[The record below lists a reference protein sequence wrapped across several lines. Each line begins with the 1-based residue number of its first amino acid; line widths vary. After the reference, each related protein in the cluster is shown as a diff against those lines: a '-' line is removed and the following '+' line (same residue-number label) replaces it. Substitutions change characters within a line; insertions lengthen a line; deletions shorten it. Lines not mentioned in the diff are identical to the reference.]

1 MATALNRA
9 EKQVI
14 KAAIALHRSFGADSY
29 IETHGKGTIAGLL
42 RAVNALKKA
51 QKKAKA

>member
-1 MATALNRA
+1 MRPTLNRA

-14 KAAIALHRSFGADSY
+14 KAAIALHRSFGADSFV
-29 IETHGKGTIAGLL
+29 EKHGKGTIAGVL
-42 RAVNALKKA
+42 RAVAALKKA